1 MEPLRAEDLIKSARD
16 VTEKIVKAIKILQSF
31 GGDVVLYINKNSEL
45 SLQYDLVYNPE
56 GTVYSWCD
64 YKIDKRE
71 CVKIDDNEFINS
83 HKYLQARLDLLSNY
97 SEIALEIYKGFLR
110 LKSNLFSRI
119 KNKEEELKLFFSD
132 VLVKEKLD
140 ETK

>member
-1 MEPLRAEDLIKSARD
+1 
-16 VTEKIVKAIKILQSF
+16 
-31 GGDVVLYINKNSEL
+31 
-45 SLQYDLVYNPE
+45 
-56 GTVYSWCD
+56 
-64 YKIDKRE
+64 
-71 CVKIDDNEFINS
+71 
-83 HKYLQARLDLLSNY
+83 LDLLSNY